1 MAEEERQQ
9 ELDQM
14 IHENLEKMEVRVAI
28 PSPPQVLWAML
39 PFRELGLMVST

>member
-28 PSPPQVLWAML
+28 PSPPQA
-39 PFRELGLMVST
+39 LGHAALQRAGPDG